1 MDFVVSVWPAFAMR
15 ALGLAIAYLIL
26 AAGSALGTP
35 AYLDVS
41 VADLVHDPAVYAGK
55 QVRVHGFL
63 IVAFEGDSVWVDEAA
78 YKSGLYEQG
87 FWVDTGSLKADEV
100 EGLTGRLA
108 YVSGTFD
115 LQHRGHLG
123 LWAGAI
129 EDVAVIQRDPED
141 TLAARLWRPETFVMF
156 VGLTVIG
163 GLVVAIFLLGNRTW
177 LLRQPVGGAYKPPLH
192 LQRHG
197 RPR

>member
-1 MDFVVSVWPAFAMR
+1 MR

-63 IVAFEGDSVWVDEAA
+63 IVAFEGNSIWVDEAA
-78 YKSGLYEQG
+78 YRSGLYERG
-87 FWVDTGSLKADEV
+87 FWVDTRSLKADEV

-123 LWAGAI
+123 LWAGAV

-141 TLAARLWRPETFVMF
+141 TLGARLWRPETFAVL
-156 VGLTVIG
+156 VALIVIG
-163 GLVVAIFLLGNRTW
+163 YLMAATFLLGKRTW
-177 LLRQPVGGAYKPPLH
+177 LLKQPVGSAYKPLRH
-192 LQRHG
+192 L
-197 RPR
+197 

>member
-1 MDFVVSVWPAFAMR
+1 MDFVVSVWSAFAMR

-87 FWVDTGSLKADEV
+87 FWVDTRSLKADEV
-100 EGLTGRLA
+100 KDLLGDWPMSLAHSTFNTGVIW
-108 YVSGTFD
+108 VSGRARSRTSRSFN
-115 LQHRGHLG
+115 
-123 LWAGAI
+123 AI
-129 EDVAVIQRDPED
+129 LKTR
-141 TLAARLWRPETFVMF
+141 
-156 VGLTVIG
+156 
-163 GLVVAIFLLGNRTW
+163 
-177 LLRQPVGGAYKPPLH
+177 
-192 LQRHG
+192 
-197 RPR
+197 